1 MKQKLFG
8 LLLLLALFGRQEVS
22 AQYQRNLDK
31 DQMYEVI
38 SDVETDYGYYIKLDG
53 EVVSGIRIL
62 KDLPT
67 QQDELRI
74 PTQAEHPAQT
84 LYPGEI
90 REWGLERGD
99 RFISAEIRLAGETE
113 LRKVFLEEVI
123 KEPYTLLRYR
133 TEKEVEK
140 ETYDFLYTD
149 GEVIPISENY
159 EELRVQMRREAPANC
174 PKIAELDKTPF
185 RLSRMS
191 IRNMQKMYARCN
203 TKPVHRPVRAGVKA
217 ALTFDRFH
225 LDNTNAI
232 GFSTIKASFSPS
244 LFVDIPIDGYFS
256 IIPEIGYKDIDFE
269 IADDA
274 GLEYHK
280 LGIESFPRKSL
291 VVPVTARYT
300 ANGWRSDFVP
310 FVEAGPS
317 FEFRVSEQQSVIG
330 GDAEKKLFDQCSW
343 MYGFTAGGGFEWH
356 IRRRNALQIG
366 LRYTWMCGHN
376 SLNMKQRYK
385 TLALTVGI
393 TL

>member
-8 LLLLLALFGRQEVS
+8 LLLLSVLIGWEEVS
-22 AQYQRNLDK
+22 AQKPLLQDK
-31 DQMYEVI
+31 STEFIADTE
-38 SDVETDYGYYIKLDG
+38 DDYGYYITLDG
-53 EVVSGIRIL
+53 RVVSGILIG
-62 KDLPT
+62 KI
-67 QQDELRI
+67 ELNPNRLLVPEQI
-74 PTQAEHPAQT
+74 GHP
-84 LYPGEI
+84 YKIFHPGEI
-90 REWGLERGD
+90 REYGLERGD
-99 RFISAEIRLAGETE
+99 RFISAEIRLAGQTE
-113 LRKVFLEEVI
+113 LQKVFLEEII

-133 TEKEVEK
+133 NHNETNEVH
-140 ETYDFLYTD
+140 DFLYVD

-203 TKPVHRPVRAGVKA
+203 TKPAHRPVRAGVKA

-232 GFSTIKASFSPS
+232 GFSTVKASFSPS